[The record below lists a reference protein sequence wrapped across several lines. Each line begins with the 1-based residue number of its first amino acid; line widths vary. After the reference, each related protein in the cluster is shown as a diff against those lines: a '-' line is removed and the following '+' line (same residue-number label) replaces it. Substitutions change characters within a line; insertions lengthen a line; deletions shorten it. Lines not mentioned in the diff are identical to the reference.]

1 MVAVAL
7 CVLFVLACGS
17 DNSKE
22 LTQPSPTAPA
32 SATTSAPPPATATP
46 AATGSS
52 IAFVS
57 MSDTSPYGH
66 DEIYVM
72 DADGSNQIRLMDNPG
87 DDRYPSWR
95 SPVQ

>member
-1 MVAVAL
+1 
-7 CVLFVLACGS
+7 
-17 DNSKE
+17 
-22 LTQPSPTAPA
+22 
-32 SATTSAPPPATATP
+32 
-46 AATGSS
+46 
-52 IAFVS
+52 